1 MAAIALIGSDGAGKT
16 TVARA
21 LIDSNVAPMRYLY
34 MGILPTSANHA
45 LPTTR
50 LAYRLKARESR
61 KAGIEI
67 SGDRYPSVERG
78 LLGTWARVLM
88 RMSEEWYRQLV
99 SWLFQLRGFVVVYD
113 RHFVFEYEL
122 NPSAYDDEMP
132 LAERIHRWVLR
143 RLYPRPDLV
152 ILLDAPSQQ
161 LYRRKEEQSVDRLAN
176 LRMTYLARSDLISD
190 FVIVDASQS
199 LELVIAEIFG
209 HFDRFLEATRERQ
222 EPIGRAESSA
232 RDHRNVK

>member
-1 MAAIALIGSDGAGKT
+1 MATIALIGGDGAGKT

-21 LIDSNVAPMRYLY
+21 LVDSSVVPMRYLY

-50 LAYRLKARESR
+50 IAYRLKARESR
-61 KAGIEI
+61 RAGIEI
-67 SGDRYPSVERG
+67 SGGRYPSVERG
-78 LLGTWARVLM
+78 LLGTWARVLI

-99 SWLFQLRGFVVVYD
+99 SWLFQLRGYVVIYD

-122 NPSAYDDEMP
+122 NPTASQDALP

-152 ILLDAPSQQ
+152 ILLDAPSQE
-161 LYRRKEEQSVDRLAN
+161 LYRRKDEQSVDRLAR
-176 LRMTYLARSDLISD
+176 LRTRYLARNDLVSD
-190 FVIVDASQS
+190 FVTVDTSQS
-199 LELVIAEIFG
+199 LELVVAEVSG
-209 HFDRFLEATRERQ
+209 HLDRFLRTRRESQ
-222 EPIGRAESSA
+222 EPLESPESISFDE
-232 RDHRNVK
+232 RDVK